1 MIVHKARTAVTAM
14 VFATATA
21 LATPLVLAP
30 ASAAPGAGPP
40 AAQQITVNLAS
51 PTGPVFH
58 GATGALYGLSE
69 NGVPGAD
76 LLSPLHVRAIAAKPP
91 AGLQHPTGDADKIA
105 PEFFGAGGQQILVYM
120 QDIYSD
126 WPYQNLGL
134 SDYLPKAESIVTTL
148 AASRYR
154 DRYAYVPFNEPDW
167 IWYGLGTSSPSQ
179 YITNRDHFLAD
190 WTTVYRAI
198 RSIDPHALIV
208 GPNESHYDSR
218 FTPDF
223 LSYAQA
229 NNVMPDIISWH
240 ELSPSSLQ
248 TYRSTYAA
256 YRALEKQ
263 DGISPLPINIDE
275 YADRYHLSNPGEMV
289 QWLSMFED
297 TKVYAAMPFWDIA
310 DNYSDNAVRN
320 DEPNGSWWLL
330 DWYGALTGDTVSV
343 TPPQPSMI
351 DTLQGLA
358 SLDTATK
365 QARII
370 VANPAGGDASVA
382 INGIGRSVF
391 GDRVHVSVQSINW
404 TGYDGSAYTPLD
416 VSEADYRVSGGSVTV
431 PLAATDP
438 TAAYQLIV
446 TPATSARITAPAPP
460 QVQQY
465 LAADASLTDAT
476 VYTQGSESNPGYYT
490 AGGRDVGSIDQPDSR
505 VAFHVTV
512 PRTGRYLMSAYYGNQ
527 TEDIAQQIMS
537 VNGGPWS
544 FIDYPPTLNW
554 LFRSHQDLYLNLTAG
569 SHTITFGVSDPSIGT
584 AKGQVTL
591 DDIQLTY
598 ARGPVPGVTGPAT
611 SYPAAYADLSGGA
624 TTVPCGN
631 AAGGPDC
638 AAPQAV
644 SAPPGAGTE
653 FIVDAGH
660 DGYYDL
666 GLRAAGA
673 RPAVSAARLMTG
685 RFRLLVS
692 GSELKDTDNAA
703 SSGSSVNLISDRVYL
718 HAGIN
723 PVEYVNAGRGTVDI
737 GALNVTPDAA
747 ADAAAA
753 VTYAAAAPQNVLSG
767 TAVVQANQYAYG
779 GSDVGYIGNG
789 AGNTLAFTGI
799 TAPRAGSY
807 RVVLSYADDERAG
820 SGNYNAN
827 LVNRGFTVSTSAGP
841 DETGYARNTYSWDQ
855 FDTTEVTVRLAAGTN
870 TITFGNPAAY
880 APNIDKIT
888 VAPAYLP

>member
-1 MIVHKARTAVTAM
+1 MIVHKARTAVTAI

-21 LATPLVLAP
+21 VTTPLVLAP
-30 ASAAPGAGPP
+30 ASAAPGAGPS

-69 NGVPGAD
+69 DGVPGAD
-76 LLSPLHVRAIAAKPP
+76 LFSPLHVRAIAAKPP
-91 AGLQHPTGDADKIA
+91 GGLQHPSGDADKIA
-105 PEFFGAGGQQILVYM
+105 PEFFGAGGQWILVYV
-120 QDIYSD
+120 QDLYSD

-134 SDYLPKAESIVTTL
+134 SDYLPKLESIVRTL
-148 AASRYR
+148 AVSPYR
-154 DRYAYVPFNEPDW
+154 GRYAYVPFNEPDW

-198 RSIDPHALIV
+198 RAIDPHALIV
-208 GPNESHYDSR
+208 GPNEAYYDSR
-218 FTPDF
+218 FMPDF
-223 LSYAQA
+223 LAYAKA
-229 NNVMPDIISWH
+229 NHVLPDIMSWH
-240 ELSPSSLQ
+240 ELSPSSLR
-248 TYRSTYAA
+248 TYRSSYAA

-263 DGISPLPINIDE
+263 DGISPRPIDIDE

-330 DWYGALTGDTVSV
+330 DWYGALTGHTVSV

-382 INGIGRSVF
+382 INGIGRSLF
-391 GDRVHVSVQSINW
+391 GERVHVSVQSINW

-416 VSEADYRVSGGSVTV
+416 VSEADYQVSGGSVTV

-446 TPATSARITAPAPP
+446 TPATGARINAPP
-460 QVQQY
+460 PPQTQQY

-476 VYTQGSESNPGYYT
+476 VYQQGSESNPSYYT

-512 PRTGRYLMSAYYGNQ
+512 PHTGRYLMSVFYGNQ

-537 VNGGPWS
+537 VDGGPWS
-544 FIDYPPTLNW
+544 FVSYPPTLNW
-554 LFRSHQDLYLNLTAG
+554 LFRSHRDLYLSLTAG

-584 AKGQVTL
+584 AKGQITL

-598 ARGPVPGVTGPAT
+598 AHGPVPGVTGPAT

-624 TTVPCGN
+624 TTAPCIL
-631 AAGGPDC
+631 AC
-638 AAPQAV
+638 AAPQSV
-644 SAPPGAGTE
+644 SAPPGSDTE

-666 GLRAAGA
+666 GRRASGPAQADRHFDLR
-673 RPAVSAARLMTG
+673 VSGTNLDGTG
-685 RFRLLVS
+685 RGLPLSRFM
-692 GSELKDTDNAA
+692 
-703 SSGSSVNLISDRVYL
+703 NLIFGQVYL

-723 PVEYVNAGRGTVDI
+723 PVEYLNAGPGTAEI
-737 GALNVTPDAA
+737 GSLDVTPDAA
-747 ADAAAA
+747 ADATAA
-753 VTYAAAAPQNVLSG
+753 VTYAAAAPQNILSG
-767 TAVVQANQYAYG
+767 AAVVQSNQYAYG
-779 GSDVGYIGNG
+779 GADVGYIGNG
-789 AGNTLAFTGI
+789 AANTLTFTGVR
-799 TAPRAGSY
+799 AARAGTY
-807 RVVLSYADDERAG
+807 RVMLSYADDERAG

-827 LVNRGFTVSTSAGP
+827 LVDRGFTVSTSAGTN
-841 DETGYARNTYSWDQ
+841 ETLYARNTYSWDQ
-855 FDTTEVTVRLAAGTN
+855 FDTIELTVRLASGSN
-870 TITFGNPAAY
+870 TITFGNPTAY